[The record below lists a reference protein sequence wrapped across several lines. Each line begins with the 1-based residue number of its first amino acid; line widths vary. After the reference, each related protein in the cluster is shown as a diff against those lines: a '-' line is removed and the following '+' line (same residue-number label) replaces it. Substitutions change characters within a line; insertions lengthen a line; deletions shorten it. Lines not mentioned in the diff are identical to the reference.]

1 VKKIFVLFMILALC
15 GSYFVFAQTELNVG
29 KIATL
34 GVEATTT
41 FGWDINNKATG
52 LETKVGMEL
61 IFPLFPKGNIGV
73 YPEDTETPA
82 VRLAL
87 NNASFGWWN
96 TFYVSGGNYE
106 QDNLNKWQA
115 RPLILT
121 FEDFSADLVWK
132 YWFFRVASTTTIM
145 QTNVIALRSIFDDVM
160 DAGDRFYYKRNQALW
175 RTERYNIQDFPLLKN
190 RVVRDML
197 DIDYRNDISGI
208 LAGGA
213 EFERFGFTLKAAS
226 RFPARGATEAASNTE
241 NAWLVGVDA
250 EVVPVENFKI
260 GLTGFMG
267 INYDKVPASG
277 ENNKK
282 NPLNFG
288 IDAEYRIPLS
298 DNIILAPFL
307 GYDFNYDTVTEIKD
321 DGDIVTRETEWEFGA
336 GIMLY
341 TRGYD
346 TRESSRV
353 LDYDNVIPVGASLAM
368 SMNHNSRL
376 DMMLSWFDPA
386 GRDSLIENFGG
397 FIQFELGN
405 MLNVEDDVLDYAVLA
420 QIEYNIKGKVTP
432 YLRGGYGPQFIGTGS
447 SANKVKDTAVI
458 KAALGFYITPVHFF
472 SIDLRYEMRN
482 VVTTTDIEMD
492 NGLFTAAFTIRM

>member
-1 VKKIFVLFMILALC
+1 VKKMFVLFMVLALC
-15 GSYFVFAQTELNVG
+15 GSSFVFAQSELTVG
-29 KIATL
+29 KTATL

-41 FGWDINNKATG
+41 FGWDINNNATG
-52 LETKVGMEL
+52 LDTKVGMEL
-61 IFPLFPKGNIGV
+61 IFPLFPKGDIGV
-73 YPEDTETPA
+73 YPEDTDTPA

-106 QDNLNKWQA
+106 QDNFNKWQA

-121 FEDFSADLVWK
+121 FDDFSADVVWK
-132 YWFFRVASTTTIM
+132 NWFFRVASTTTIM

-160 DAGDRFYYKRNQALW
+160 DTNDRFYYKRNQALW

-190 RVVRDML
+190 RIVRDML

-213 EFERFGFTLKAAS
+213 EFEKFGFTLKAAS

-241 NAWLVGVDA
+241 NAWLVGADA
-250 EVVPVENFKI
+250 EAVPLENFKI

-267 INYDKVPASG
+267 INYDKVPSSG
-277 ENNKK
+277 DNNKK
-282 NPLNFG
+282 NPLNLG

-298 DNIILAPFL
+298 EEIILAPFL
-307 GYDFNYDTVTEIKD
+307 GFDFSFE
-321 DGDIVTRETEWEFGA
+321 REAGESEWEFGA
-336 GIMLY
+336 GTMFY

-353 LDYDNVIPVGASLAM
+353 LDYDNVIPVGASVGM
-368 SMNHNSRL
+368 SINNNSRL
-376 DMMLSWFDPA
+376 DMMVSWFDPA
-386 GRDSLIENFGG
+386 GRDSLLENFGG
-397 FIQFELGN
+397 FLQFELGN
-405 MLNVEDDVLDYAVLA
+405 ILNVDDDVLDYAVLA
-420 QIEYNIKGKVTP
+420 QLEYNINGKVTP

-447 SANKVKDTAVI
+447 SANKVKDTAIV
-458 KAALGFYITPVHFF
+458 KAIAGCFLTPIHFF
-472 SIDLRYEMRN
+472 SVDLRYEMRSVITLTETEMEN
-482 VVTTTDIEMD
+482 GIVTI
-492 NGLFTAAFTIRM
+492 AFTIRM